1 MMGNLSKRP
10 RGRVSW
16 ELSEYIRLSFSLQ
29 GTAGSLLG
37 FSNSGSHFPADRKEF
52 SGSESPARGPRPII

>member
-1 MMGNLSKRP
+1 MGNLSKRP
-10 RGRVSW
+10 RGGVSW
-16 ELSEYIRLSFSLQ
+16 ALCDYICYSFSLQ

-52 SGSESPARGPRPII
+52 SGSESPAGDPRPII